1 MGKGHS
7 EDCCQKMLNAYIK
20 NHLLTMWKFSVSN
33 ISSPETTDGGVLSL
47 ASSSNHHWPLQP
59 PERCGFLLFSFYS
72 LPVIMTKAFREDVM
86 LEIHSLLR
94 MAVSTPR
101 YSSRCGVPHAVLVFL
116 ASVTRRRVSPSMPTK
131 APFPASKY
139 WIPVFTLFTIS
150 VLTFHFLQL
159 RLICTHTYS
168 SYPM

>member
-1 MGKGHS
+1 
-7 EDCCQKMLNAYIK
+7 
-20 NHLLTMWKFSVSN
+20 MWEFSVSN

-47 ASSSNHHWPLQP
+47 ASSSIHHWPLQP

-72 LPVIMTKAFREDVM
+72 LPIIMNKAFREDVM

-116 ASVTRRRVSPSMPTK
+116 APVTRRRVPPSMPTK
-131 APFPASKY
+131 APFPASK
-139 WIPVFTLFTIS
+139 ILDPHVHS
-150 VLTFHFLQL
+150 VRHFSSYLPL
-159 RLICTHTYS
+159 LPTSIYLCTHVLFPS
-168 SYPM
+168 I

>member
-1 MGKGHS
+1 
-7 EDCCQKMLNAYIK
+7 
-20 NHLLTMWKFSVSN
+20 MWKFSVSN

-47 ASSSNHHWPLQP
+47 ASSSIHHWPLQP

-72 LPVIMTKAFREDVM
+72 LPVIMTKEFREDVM

-116 ASVTRRRVSPSMPTK
+116 APVTWRRVSPPMPTK
-131 APFPASKY
+131 ASFPASKNTGFPCS
-139 WIPVFTLFTIS
+139 PVHHFSSHLPLPPISIVLFTH
-150 VLTFHFLQL
+150 VFFLSH
-159 RLICTHTYS
+159 IVA
-168 SYPM
+168 